1 VSADRGGGEVSKGWN
16 IFFQP
21 LEETGEEFSS
31 ACGKFAESMENPF
44 SFYVFFLL
52 VI

>member
-1 VSADRGGGEVSKGWN
+1 VVHAWN

-21 LEETGEEFSS
+21 LEETGEEFLS
-31 ACGKFAESMENPF
+31 ACGKFVESMENPF